1 MLSPAVLPTSA
12 VPLLPELDGLSRHA
26 EQLREAAQWRLST
39 RDPEQA
45 SSGLHESYSPHR
57 MHLHG
62 DPQAFDM
69 RLARQPL
76 GSLELSCL
84 SFGTEVELE
93 QAWTTDFVLVTTQL
107 RGHSQI
113 RTLGDEVGGAAGL
126 IVVDSPEAPVT
137 KRFSPDSW
145 RLNLRIER
153 QAIERLFE
161 RLYERP
167 LCGPML
173 FQPSIPQDSALHERW
188 LALLRL
194 VASQL
199 GAPSVPSLLGPL
211 EEMAMLLLLTELPHN
226 QATLCGA
233 VPPLPAPRHVRRAEE
248 FMRAHLGE
256 ALTLAAIAEASGTS
270 IRSLTAGFRQFRQ
283 TTPMRWLHEQRL
295 QAVRLHLQQAQPHES
310 VSSIALHW
318 GFAHLGRFAGDY
330 LRRFG
335 ESPSATLRRC

>member
-1 MLSPAVLPTSA
+1 MTPPATPALPLA
-12 VPLLPELDGLSRHA
+12 ELDSLSQRA
-26 EQLREAAQWRLST
+26 EQLRQAAQWRLST
-39 RDPEQA
+39 RDLEQA

-57 MHLHG
+57 MRLHG
-62 DPQAFDM
+62 DPAAFEM

-107 RGHSQI
+107 CGHSQV
-113 RTLGDEVGGAAGL
+113 RTRADEVQGAAGL

-145 RLNLRIER
+145 RLNLRIGR
-153 QAIERLFE
+153 PAIERLFE

-167 LCGPML
+167 LHGPMH
-173 FQPSIPQDSALHERW
+173 FHPAIAQDSALHERW

-194 VASQL
+194 VTSQL
-199 GAPSVPSLLGPL
+199 GTSSAPALLGPL
-211 EEMAMLLLLTELPHN
+211 EEMAMLLLLTEQPHN
-226 QATLCGA
+226 HANLAQAA
-233 VPPLPAPRHVRRAEE
+233 PPLPAPRHVRRAEE
-248 FMRAHLGE
+248 FMRANLGE
-256 ALTLAAIAEASGTS
+256 PLTLAAIAAASGTS

-295 QAVRLHLQQAQPHES
+295 QAVRRHLQQARADES

-318 GFAHLGRFAGDY
+318 GFGHLGRFAGDY

-335 ESPSATLRRC
+335 EAPSATLRRP

>member
-1 MLSPAVLPTSA
+1 MTPPAAS
-12 VPLLPELDGLSRHA
+12 PLLAELDSLSQRA
-26 EQLREAAQWRLST
+26 AQLREQAQWRLST
-39 RDPEQA
+39 RDPAQA

-57 MHLHG
+57 MQLHG
-62 DPQAFDM
+62 DPAAFEM

-107 RGHSQI
+107 CGHSRI
-113 RTLGDEVGGAAGL
+113 RTRGDEVGGAAGL
-126 IVVDSPEAPVT
+126 IVVDSPERPVT

-153 QAIERLFE
+153 QAMERLFE

-167 LCGPML
+167 LRGPMQ
-173 FQPSIPQDSALHERW
+173 FHPAIAQDSALHERW

-194 VASQL
+194 VSSQL
-199 GAPSVPSLLGPL
+199 GMPSAPALLGPL

-226 QATLCGA
+226 QAAGA
-233 VPPLPAPRHVRRAEE
+233 VAPPLPAPRHVRRAEE

-256 ALTLAAIAEASGTS
+256 PLTLAAIAAASGTS

-295 QAVRLHLQQAQPHES
+295 QAARDQLQQAASDAS
-310 VSSIALHW
+310 VSSIALHC
-318 GFAHLGRFAGDY
+318 GFGHLGRFAGDY

-335 ESPSATLRRC
+335 EAPSATLRRR

>member
-1 MLSPAVLPTSA
+1 MTPPAAILPLA
-12 VPLLPELDGLSRHA
+12 ELDSLSQRA
-26 EQLREAAQWRLST
+26 ELLRQTAQWRLST
-39 RDPEQA
+39 RDPAQA
-45 SSGLHESYSPHR
+45 SGGLHESYSPHR
-57 MHLHG
+57 MQLHG
-62 DPQAFDM
+62 DPAAFEM

-84 SFGTEVELE
+84 SFGAEVELE

-107 RGHSQI
+107 SGHSRI
-113 RTLGDEVGGAAGL
+113 RTRADEVGGAAGL

-153 QAIERLFE
+153 QAMERLFE

-167 LCGPML
+167 LNGPMQ
-173 FQPSIPQDSALHERW
+173 FHPAIAQDSALHERW

-194 VASQL
+194 VSSQL
-199 GAPSVPSLLGPL
+199 GMPSVPAMLGPL
-211 EEMAMLLLLTELPHN
+211 EEMAMLLLLTEQPHN
-226 QATLCGA
+226 HAALGHA
-233 VPPLPAPRHVRRAEE
+233 APPLPAPRHVRRAEE

-256 ALTLAAIAEASGTS
+256 PLTLAQIAAASGTS

-295 QAVRLHLQQAQPHES
+295 QAVRRHLQQARPDES
-310 VSSIALHW
+310 VSSIALHC
-318 GFAHLGRFAGDY
+318 GFGHLGRFAGDY
-330 LRRFG
+330 ISRFG
-335 ESPSATLRRC
+335 EAPSATLRRC

>member
-1 MLSPAVLPTSA
+1 MTSPATPALPL
-12 VPLLPELDGLSRHA
+12 VELDSLSQRA
-26 EQLREAAQWRLST
+26 EQLRQAAQWRLST
-39 RDPEQA
+39 RDPERA

-57 MHLHG
+57 LRLYG
-62 DPQAFDM
+62 DPAAFDM

-107 RGHSQI
+107 CGHSQV
-113 RTLGDEVGGAAGL
+113 RTRADEVQGAAGL

-137 KRFSPDSW
+137 KRFSQDSW
-145 RLNLRIER
+145 RLNLRIDR
-153 QAIERLFE
+153 PAIERLFE

-167 LCGPML
+167 LRGPMQ
-173 FQPSIPQDSALHERW
+173 FHPAIPQDSALHERW

-194 VASQL
+194 VTSQL
-199 GAPSVPSLLGPL
+199 GAPSVPALLGPL

-226 QATLCGA
+226 QMIANPA
-233 VPPLPAPRHVRRAEE
+233 APPLPAPRHVRRAEE
-248 FMRAHLGE
+248 YMRAHLGE
-256 ALTLAAIAEASGTS
+256 ALTLAAIAAASGTS
-270 IRSLTAGFRQFRQ
+270 IRSLTAGFSQFRQ

-295 QAVRLHLQQAQPHES
+295 QAVRRHLQQAAAHES

-335 ESPSATLRRC
+335 ESPSATLRRG

>member
-1 MLSPAVLPTSA
+1 MHDVPELPASA
-12 VPLLPELDGLSRHA
+12 TPLLAELDYLSQHA
-26 EQLREAAQWRLST
+26 EQLRQAAHWRLST

-45 SSGLHESYSPHR
+45 SSGLHQSYSPHR

-69 RLARQPL
+69 RLARHPV
-76 GSLELSCL
+76 GSLELSSL

-107 RGHSQI
+107 CGHSQI
-113 RTLGDEVGGAAGL
+113 RTLGCEVAGSAGL
-126 IVVDSPEAPVT
+126 IVIDSPETPVT
-137 KRFSPDSW
+137 KRFSQDSW

-167 LCGPML
+167 LPGPMQ

-194 VASQL
+194 VSSQM
-199 GAPSVPSLLGPL
+199 GAPSAPSLFGPL

-226 QATLCGA
+226 HAALCSA
-233 VPPLPAPRHVRRAEE
+233 APPLPAPRHVRRAEE

-283 TTPMRWLHEQRL
+283 TTPMRWLQEQRL
-295 QAVRLHLQQAQPHES
+295 QAVRRHLQQARPDES

-318 GFAHLGRFAGDY
+318 GFGHLGRFAGDY

-335 ESPSATLRRC
+335 EVPSATLRRP